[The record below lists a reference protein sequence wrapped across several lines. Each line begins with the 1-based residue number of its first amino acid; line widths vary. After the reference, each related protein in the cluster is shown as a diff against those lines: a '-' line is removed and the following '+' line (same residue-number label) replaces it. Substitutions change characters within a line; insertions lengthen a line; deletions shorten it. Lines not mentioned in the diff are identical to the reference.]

1 MESFRIFLD
10 TDVLINWLAKEMDPN
25 TGFNLWRCP
34 YEIIELIERGEIEG
48 HTSLTTIF
56 ERIKNELGI

>member
-10 TDVLINWLAKEMDPN
+10 TDVLINVEAYTPEEFLEKYFPN
-25 TGFNLWRCP
+25 
-34 YEIIELIERGEIEG
+34 
-48 HTSLTTIF
+48 IF